1 MYCCHFV
8 SEAGF
13 VAEKI
18 EGVPVQGKIT
28 PRIRR
33 RDSKAI
39 RPVRLKRDICL
50 WEEEDC
56 RGDSG
61 SGSESGL

>member
-1 MYCCHFV
+1 MYCCHFA

-13 VAEKI
+13 VAEKIEGEKI

-28 PRIRR
+28 PRIRK

-39 RPVRLKRDICL
+39 RPVRLKSEICR
-50 WEEEDC
+50 WEEEDW

-61 SGSESGL
+61 